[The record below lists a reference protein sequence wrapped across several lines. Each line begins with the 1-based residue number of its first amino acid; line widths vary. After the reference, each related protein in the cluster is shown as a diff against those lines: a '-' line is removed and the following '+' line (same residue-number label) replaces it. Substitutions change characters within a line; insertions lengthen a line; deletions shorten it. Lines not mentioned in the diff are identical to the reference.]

1 MMLNSGLIRELSGS
15 MKRNNSIDVMRGLVM
30 IIMALD
36 HVRDLLHT
44 TSLSQS
50 PTDLTTTTPVL
61 FFTRWVTYLCAPT
74 FVFLSG
80 TSAFLSMTAKQDLLA
95 TRRFLLS
102 RGIWLIVL
110 EFSVVNFGMWFDPHF
125 DFLIVEVIA
134 AIGVGFLVLSQ
145 LLRLTPRTVGFIG
158 GMIVAFHGLVALIPV
173 PDNLL
178 LKGLMALFSP
188 MAFPYATG
196 KLFFVAYPPVPW
208 LGIMLIGYGAGHYF
222 ASPEQVQR
230 RIFLKIGLLS
240 LGVFICLRVANLY
253 GEPVNWSA
261 QTNPLFTFLSFVNV
275 TKYPPSLQFCLLFLG
290 IMFLILSGVQ
300 GLKNNWTDIVC
311 VYGKT
316 PLFYFLVHWYLIHPL
331 VFVMV
336 FLQGFH
342 RSDLVFGSNFGRP
355 KTGSGLELWAIY
367 LIWVFIVLLM
377 YPLCSWYGTYKER
390 HKEQKWLRYI

>member
-1 MMLNSGLIRELSGS
+1 

-44 TSLSQS
+44 TSLTQS
-50 PTDLTTTTPVL
+50 PTDLTTTTPAL
-61 FFTRWVTYLCAPT
+61 FLTRWVTYLCAPT

-80 TSAFLSMTAKQDLLA
+80 TSAFLSMNSRNDLA
-95 TRRFLLS
+95 PTRRFLLT
-102 RGIWLIVL
+102 RGMWLIVV

-125 DFLIVEVIA
+125 DFLIAEVIA

-145 LLRLTPRTVGFIG
+145 LLALPSRTIGFMG
-158 GMIVAFHGLVALIPV
+158 GIIIALHGLVSFLPV
-173 PDNLL
+173 PDNVLA
-178 LKGLMALFSP
+178 KVLMALFSP
-188 MAFPYATG
+188 MAFPYGTG

-208 LGIMLIGYGAGHYF
+208 LGIMLLGYGVGPYF
-222 ASPEQVQR
+222 ASPEKVQR
-230 RIFLKIGLLS
+230 KVFLKIGLLS
-240 LGVFICLRVANLY
+240 LGIFTVLRIANLY
-253 GEPVNWSA
+253 GEPLNWSA
-261 QTNPLFTFLSFVNV
+261 QTNGLYTVLSFVNV

-290 IMFLILSGVQ
+290 IMFLILSGLQ
-300 GLKNNWTDIVC
+300 GLKNNWTDRVR

-342 RSDLVFGSNFGRP
+342 RSDLLFGSNFGRP
-355 KTGSGLELWAIY
+355 KTGSGVGLWAIY
-367 LIWVFIVLLM
+367 AIWVFIVLSM
-377 YPLCSWYGTYKER
+377 YPLCKWYGAYKER

>member
-1 MMLNSGLIRELSGS
+1 
-15 MKRNNSIDVMRGLVM
+15 MKRNNSIDFMRGLVM

-36 HVRDLLHT
+36 HVRDLLHS

-50 PTDLTTTTPVL
+50 PTDLTTTTPAL

-80 TSAFLSMTAKQDLLA
+80 TSAFLSMSAKNDLA
-95 TRRFLLS
+95 DTRRFLLS
-102 RGIWLIVL
+102 RGIWLVLL
-110 EFSVVNFGMWFDPHF
+110 EFSLVNFGIWFDPNF
-125 DFLIVEVIA
+125 NVLIVEVIA
-134 AIGVGFLVLSQ
+134 AIGIGFLILSA
-145 LLRLTPRTVGFIG
+145 LLPLSSQTIGFIG
-158 GMIVAFHGLVALIPV
+158 GMIVVLHELVNLIPV
-173 PDNLL
+173 PENLF
-178 LKGLMALFSP
+178 LKVLMSLFSP

-196 KLFFVAYPPVPW
+196 KLLLVVYPPVPW
-208 LGIMLIGYGAGHYF
+208 LGIMLIGYGASHF
-222 ASPEQVQR
+222 FESTEKQQR
-230 RIFLKIGLLS
+230 RTFLKIGFLS
-240 LGVFICLRVANLY
+240 LGLFIFLRVANVY
-253 GEPVNWSA
+253 GDPVNWSP
-261 QTNPLFTFLSFVNV
+261 QKNLLYTFLSFVNV

-290 IMFLILSGVQ
+290 IMFLILSLVQ
-300 GLKNNWTDIVC
+300 GLKNKWTGIVY

-355 KTGSGLELWAIY
+355 KTGSGVELWAIY
-367 LIWVFIVLLM
+367 LIWVFIVLMM
-377 YPLCSWYGTYKER
+377 YPLCKGYGNYKER